1 MSKLLELPP
10 KEAFTRIMSGEAE
23 AEDIKG
29 FLLTLAE
36 RGESVEEIVAGA
48 EILRQKA
55 LTVDAPENAIDSCG
69 TGGDGQHTWNIS
81 TAVGFVLAG
90 CGAFVAKH
98 GNRAVSSQSGSSDV
112 LAALGVRLDMKPEEI
127 SHAIREV
134 GIGFLFAPAHHSAM
148 RHVAPI
154 RQELGRRTIFN
165 LIGPLC
171 NPADTKFQLMGVF
184 DKKWLEPLAE
194 ALGRLGAKCA
204 WVVHGEDGLDELT
217 ITGKSFVAEWKD
229 GKINC
234 FEITPEQAGLERAK
248 PEALRGGNAEE
259 NAKALRAILEG
270 EKNAYRDI
278 VILNSAAGLYIIGKA
293 KNIKEGAELAQK
305 SIDEGHALGAL
316 EKLTTL

>member
-55 LTVDAPENAIDSCG
+55 LKVDAPENAIDSCG

-248 PEALRGGNAEE
+248 PEALRGGNVEE

-305 SIDEGHALGAL
+305 SIDEGHALHAL